1 MTALAI
7 IAAVILLALVS
18 GEQGDFWN
26 MKAGH
31 KSAPP
36 RARFAAGLI
45 VVVGVALFVA
55 LWQLSRLGGS
65 PAP

>member
-18 GEQGDFWN
+18 GEWGDAMN
-26 MKAGH
+26 MAAGY
-31 KSAPP
+31 KSAPAG
-36 RARFAAGLI
+36 ARFAAGLI
-45 VVVGVALFVA
+45 VVVGLALFVA